1 MPTRLVVPADARSQA
16 ARWSRGAAHL
26 AAFTAQAGHARVPK
40 RWVAPDGYRLGL
52 WVAWQR
58 QQERHGR
65 LHPERRAALERAG
78 FVWEPHRAREAAL
91 LRAALTAAATAPG
104 TWAWLLDRRDA
115 RWLRTAHRRGR
126 LSPVARGTLELLG
139 FPWSASAAAFAHG
152 LAMLAGYRA
161 AGGAVPVRQSTRQ
174 DGYHLGAWVHRQ
186 RQLARSGRLA
196 ASRRTAIEALAPGL
210 LAEGSAERRRTA
222 ERRIP

>member
-1 MPTRLVVPADARSQA
+1 MPTRLVVPVDARSQA

-26 AAFTAQAGHARVPK
+26 AAFTAQAGHAQVPK

-58 QQERHGR
+58 QQERRGR
-65 LHPERRAALERAG
+65 LYPERRAALERLG

-91 LRAALTAAATAPG
+91 LRAALVAAATAPG
-104 TWAWLLDRRDA
+104 TWAWHLDRRDA
-115 RWLRTAHRRGR
+115 RWLRTAYRRGR

-174 DGYHLGAWVHRQ
+174 EGYRLGAWVHRQ

-196 ASRRTAIEALAPGL
+196 ASRRTAIEALVPGL
-210 LAEGSAERRRTA
+210 LAEGTPERTRTT